1 VEQRIHSVAYLGEAH
16 LWAGELVGALS
27 CGQEALE
34 LSRICN
40 VESRLGS
47 CGVPGRGR
55 ASGSNPAKT
64 VEIPYEVQLLIFAVE
79 TASASNSKQ
88 AA

>member
-34 LSRICN
+34 LSRTHLQRRIEAR
-40 VESRLGS
+40 VLRS
-47 CGVPGRGR
+47 PGPGARIR
-55 ASGSNPAKT
+55 IQPC
-64 VEIPYEVQLLIFAVE
+64 EDC
-79 TASASNSKQ
+79 
-88 AA
+88 